1 MKSNS
6 GLMKTIQVL
15 MKANLMTSLMFP
27 IMTLLWD
34 FVNVLFVFFGCSIV
48 DLDGSFYSC
57 IDGFTVGS

>member
-34 FVNVLFVFFGCSIV
+34 FVNVLFVFFGCSIE
-48 DLDGSFYSC
+48 DRDGTFDSSN
-57 IDGFTVGS
+57 DGFTVGS